1 MRLLFAHLELQ
12 VSDVFRALVRKRSV
26 LLAMGGCTS
35 YLPITIHMP
44 LGWMRS
50 TSFTRPQRSTR
61 LNRWSVGDTSVFDQ
75 GKTCIDAGQTS
86 MLRPLLLITVL

>member
-35 YLPITIHMP
+35 LFADNDTHAARMDAIDKLHTATALYTAEPVV
-44 LGWMRS
+44 GW
-50 TSFTRPQRSTR
+50 
-61 LNRWSVGDTSVFDQ
+61 
-75 GKTCIDAGQTS
+75 
-86 MLRPLLLITVL
+86 